1 MVKEP
6 TLSPSL
12 EKHTQV
18 NTKMANPTEKAP
30 TLGQMESSTK
40 VTSKKES
47 NMAKVFGENRRV
59 CQTVTSMTVII
70 KMIPSM
76 DTVSTDGPVETFIR
90 DNILKMSVM
99 VKEK

>member
-18 NTKMANPTEKAP
+18 NTKMANHTEKAP
-30 TLGQMESSTK
+30 TLGRMESSMK